1 MKKRLKHRGQA
12 AAVLICSLVLILSV
26 SPVYAENEQS
36 LENKTS
42 DLQNQLDGINK
53 ELLSISNDISSTEM
67 QVEITNGEVM
77 RTKDSLT
84 QAEANEAKQYEDMK
98 TRIKY
103 MYETGNSTMLEMLF
117 SAQSMSDFLN
127 KADFIQNISDY
138 DRDML
143 NALKKTQKDI
153 ADKKEILEKQQD
165 SLKSLQS
172 NLQKRQSELTQK
184 ANATSTNLAAYNAQL
199 QKLRADE
206 AARLAAE
213 SAARAAAAAAEA
225 QNKTTSNSQSSSGG
239 GNSNTVI
246 NNGPA
251 SVNAGDLDIFAA
263 ILDCEAKHDYD
274 SMLAVAT
281 VIMNRVE
288 SSVFPNSIKDVVYAD
303 KQFEPVSSG
312 KIDMVLAD
320 GPSQLAYTVAQDA
333 INGAR
338 LAAVADCY
346 YFLYAGTAGRPGVNI
361 GDNLFFPSW

>member
-12 AAVLICSLVLILSV
+12 AAALICSLVLVFSV

-84 QAEANEAKQYEDMK
+84 QAEANEAKQYDDMK
-98 TRIKY
+98 ARIKY

-117 SAQSMSDFLN
+117 SARSMSDFLN

-153 ADKKEILEKQQD
+153 ADKKEVLEKQQE
-165 SLKSLQS
+165 SLKTLQS

-206 AARLAAE
+206 AAKLAAE
-213 SAARAAAAAAEA
+213 SAARAAAATAEA
-225 QNKTTSNSQSSSGG
+225 QKKPPSNSQGGSGG
-239 GNSNTVI
+239 GYNDTVV

-251 SVNAGDLDIFAA
+251 SVSAGDLDIFAA

-338 LAAVADCY
+338 LAAVSDCY